1 MKGPPHP
8 SVPYGRE
15 SCACSPA
22 SHAAVGPGGGG
33 VGAVWCLGGHGERWV
48 VLLLPGGFG
57 GQEVPTSLLCA
68 RVVALVSVCGL
79 RRGPHCSCAVS
90 PAFCLGL
97 GPSTPSGHGVRVQPW
112 DPIPECSDLHAAAV
126 GRCSRCPKI
135 QQWALCTRSEPAL
148 QAPFPGAC
156 CSRFSGGC
164 LRVFPFGTLL
174 GAPFAFPFLVG
185 ALSFYF
191 FGSGNFC

>member
-1 MKGPPHP
+1 M
-8 SVPYGRE
+8 
-15 SCACSPA
+15 PA
-22 SHAAVGPGGGG
+22 APLPTLLWDPGGGG

-79 RRGPHCSCAVS
+79 RRGPHCSCAVP

-126 GRCSRCPKI
+126 GC
-135 QQWALCTRSEPAL
+135 W
-148 QAPFPGAC
+148 
-156 CSRFSGGC
+156 
-164 LRVFPFGTLL
+164 V
-174 GAPFAFPFLVG
+174 GAPAVLKSSSGLCVLALSQPYKHRSRGLAVLGSVGAASACFPLGRCWELPLPSPFLLVRSAFIFWG
-185 ALSFYF
+185 LETFA
-191 FGSGNFC
+191 N